1 MPTSKRRWIIAIA
14 AALYLYFLLPA
25 TADMFFALY
34 HLTHIDPIYWGYSGF
49 KAAGYYF
56 GIYEH
61 RSAGLPVAGRGHY
74 RYSCIVQKAPQSL
87 RGRYESTRIPAVCR
101 HPGIRRRRQPARV
114 QPE

>member
-34 HLTHIDPIYWGYSGF
+34 HLTHLGPIYWGYSGF

-56 GIYEH
+56 GIYEY
-61 RSAGLPVAGRGHY
+61 RLLVCLLLAVAM
-74 RYSCIVQKAPQSL
+74 IVIPSL
-87 RGRYESTRIPAVCR
+87 FKRF
-101 HPGIRRRRQPARV
+101 RRA
-114 QPE
+114 